1 MRESIEIERMSETDK
16 CGYMAFIDLFF
27 GALTVFLATSLGS
40 AVVLLFRN
48 RKFEQVDYSNIISFS
63 AGVMTFSAVEMFI
76 QSMRDVGDVI
86 ASAAL
91 LAGVL
96 VFLALERS
104 LPHLHFLVRKTRI
117 SDTRKKAAMIA
128 GTITIHNLP
137 EGFAIASSF
146 AHSTPLGWLVT
157 STIAVQDVPEGTLV
171 STPLACYGLDCVRSF
186 KFGVLSGLIEG
197 VAAVFG
203 YIFLSLVKAAIPPAL
218 GFAAGAMSYVVLAEL
233 LPDAFKGRSWKV
245 ALSFILGLMAA
256 LGIASF
262 LRF

>member
-1 MRESIEIERMSETDK
+1 M
-16 CGYMAFIDLFF
+16 MAFVDLLL

-48 RKFEQVDYSNIISFS
+48 RKSEHMDYSNIISFS
-63 AGVMTFSAVEMFI
+63 AGVMAFSAVEMFI
-76 QSMRDVGDVI
+76 QSRGDVGDVT
-86 ASAAL
+86 ASIAL

-96 VFLALERS
+96 VFLAIERS

-117 SDTRKKAAMIA
+117 SDSKKKSAMIA

-137 EGFAIASSF
+137 EGFAVASSF

-157 STIAVQDVPEGTLV
+157 STIAIQDVPEGTLV
-171 STPLACYGLDCVRSF
+171 STPLACYGIDCVNSF
-186 KFGVLSGLIEG
+186 EFGVLSGLIEG

-203 YIFLSLVKAAIPPAL
+203 YLFLSIVKTAIPPAL

-245 ALSFILGLMAA
+245 ALSFILGVVAA